1 MNESTNEP
9 VEISTRM
16 QEGEWT
22 EESLSQLVGAYEE
35 KLIEMGAPRNEIE
48 TSVQQLDN
56 GAVDVH
62 VGWLRNGVQ
71 TFSDTGRTE
80 TQEAQN
86 ARGDGE
92 HIPAGEVT
100 QDSKGLGAVL
110 GDAERSAIDEPAT
123 PRSEQAKKD
132 QPPADFV
139 VFTTEEG
146 KSYVEDAGDAKA

>member
-35 KLIEMGAPRNEIE
+35 KMLEMGAPRNEIE
-48 TSVQQLDN
+48 TTVEQLDN

-62 VGWLRNGVQ
+62 VGWRRSGVQ
-71 TFSDTGRTE
+71 TFSETGRTG
-80 TQEAQN
+80 TQEAEN

-92 HIPAGEVT
+92 QIPVGEVT
-100 QDSKGLGAVL
+100 QDSQGLGAVL

-123 PRSEQAKKD
+123 VRSEQAKKD

-139 VFTTEEG
+139 VFTTDEG
-146 KSYVEDAGDAKA
+146 KSYVEDSGTGKA